1 MFQQYTDSGTYKSP
15 TCNKQR
21 NLFPPTPPPPTPA
34 PTIIISQF
42 TIFPATNCSS
52 ARVPPYH
59 PSMKGQDARNKR
71 TRHSFH
77 HQGAL
82 HRCVGVA
89 LDADNNH
96 RRLIAKLHIHPEQ
109 SLGVPP
115 LDLDPVN
122 IWVDLV
128 HEIQKKPI
136 VNLRT
141 QAERNIESTEQR
153 RETQHPPWRK
163 TGRDTFVYM

>member
-1 MFQQYTDSGTYKSP
+1 
-15 TCNKQR
+15 
-21 NLFPPTPPPPTPA
+21 
-34 PTIIISQF
+34 
-42 TIFPATNCSS
+42 
-52 ARVPPYH
+52 
-59 PSMKGQDARNKR
+59 MKGQNARNKR

-89 LDADNNH
+89 LDADNKNH
-96 RRLIAKLHIHPEQ
+96 RRRIVAKQLHIHPEQ
-109 SLGVPP
+109 SLRIPP
-115 LDLDPVN
+115 LDFDPMN

-153 RETQHPPWRK
+153 RETQHPPWMDALHVVPFREK
-163 TGRDTFVYM
+163 PVEETHIICI